1 MKILHVVTLH
11 SADNSFGGPVRVAI
25 NLATELRA
33 QGNSVVILA
42 GSKGLPQT
50 DFIEGVACQLF
61 PVRTIHAKLGFS
73 GMFSWKLWV
82 WTWNNIKDFDV
93 IHLHLARDLIT
104 LPVGLMAMVRGIPFV
119 IQGHGMIDPTSK
131 FLGRI
136 LDGLAT
142 RILLRRAK
150 RILYLTPT
158 EEKDIKE
165 VTGNRHAKMSFVPNG
180 VPESDVDGAKDPKFV
195 SFISRLQDRKNPEL
209 FVHMAS
215 ILGNLDQRY
224 EFRIA
229 GADEGRLANTLD
241 AIRDTT
247 LGTRIAYLGALDHGG
262 ALELLNETKILVLPS
277 VNEPFPM
284 IILEAL
290 SKSVPVVITETCGLA
305 PYILDSGAGMVVVD
319 GSPTALAASVR
330 HILDDY
336 SSFSTNASKLA
347 DDSFSMISV
356 TKKLMD
362 IYNECNGIQRRPL
375 T

>member
-11 SADNSFGGPVRVAI
+11 SADNAFGGPVRVSI

-42 GSKGLPQT
+42 GSRGLPQT
-50 DFIEGVACQLF
+50 DIIEGVPCKLF
-61 PVRTIHAKLGFS
+61 PVRSIHAKLGFS
-73 GMFSWKLWV
+73 GMYSWKLLA

-93 IHLHLARDLIT
+93 VHLHLARDLIT
-104 LPVGLMAMVRGIPFV
+104 LPVGLIAMLRGTPFV

-142 RILLRRAK
+142 KRLLRQASRILF
-150 RILYLTPT
+150 LTPT
-158 EEKDIKE
+158 EDSDIKE
-165 VTGNRHAKMSFVPNG
+165 VSRNRNAEMSFVPNG
-180 VPESDVDGAKDPKFV
+180 VPESDVDGTKDPKYV
-195 SFISRLQDRKNPEL
+195 SFISRLQDRKNPKL
-209 FVHMAS
+209 FVQMAS
-215 ILGNLDQRY
+215 ILGNVDQRY

-229 GADEGRLANTLD
+229 GADEGRLADTLV

-262 ALELLNETKILVLPS
+262 VLELLNETKILVLPS

-305 PYILDSGAGMVVVD
+305 PYILDSGAGMVVID
-319 GSPTALAASVR
+319 GSPTALATSVR

-336 SSFSTNASKLA
+336 STFSASASKLA
-347 DDSFSMISV
+347 NDSFSMTSV

-362 IYNECNGIQRRPL
+362 IYDECDRTRHRPL